1 MNRNLIRRADAS
13 FTEWQRGMIF
23 EKKIHRVKWEEAPE
37 EIRAPIRRRQAE
49 LIEAVTDGPTE
60 LVRYLRS
67 RLRLDSEETIEAPS
81 FPRKELTPD
90 EYKAPP
96 VELEEE
102 LGAAWKDVLEHR
114 AALASSPL
122 FWLLCHIVW
131 IEEGR
136 LGADGLALEE
146 ALLSGVE
153 KREGRIR
160 NFLRRTGGLPRVR
173 GNTSVF
179 SDCPLARAWWRF
191 HLAEEVDRTTEGR
204 IEAGAAHWLFH
215 FHRPSWE
222 TLVTMSLRRVTTI
235 NQPSARAAIAYHL
248 GERMRTN
255 GRFNQKDVEA
265 IATGL
270 ARVSLR
276 RSLDLTP
283 LGELYE
289 MAVAR

>member
-67 RLRLDSEETIEAPS
+67 RLRLESEEVIEAPS

-191 HLAEEVDRTTEGR
+191 HLAEVVDRTTEGR

-215 FHRPSWE
+215 FHRQSWE
-222 TLVTMSLRRVTTI
+222 TLVTMSLRKVTTI

-248 GERMRTN
+248 GEKMRTN

-265 IATGL
+265 IATEL
-270 ARVSLR
+270 ARASLR

-283 LGELYE
+283 LEELYE

>member
-1 MNRNLIRRADAS
+1 MNRSLVRRTDAP
-13 FTEWQRGMIF
+13 FTEWQRGLIF
-23 EKKIHRVKWEEAPE
+23 EPKRHGQWEEAPSE
-37 EIRAPIRRRQAE
+37 VTGPIRERQSE
-49 LIEAVTDGPTE
+49 LVAAVTDGPTE

-67 RLRLDSEETIEAPS
+67 RLRLEGDQKIEAPP
-81 FPRKELTPD
+81 FPRPELTPS
-90 EYKAPP
+90 EYKDPP

-102 LGAAWKDVLEHR
+102 LGTAWKDALEHR

-146 ALLSGVE
+146 ALLSGADA
-153 KREGRIR
+153 REARIR
-160 NFLRRTGGLPRVR
+160 NFLRRTGGLPHVR

-191 HLAEEVDRTTEGR
+191 HLANEVNRTTEGR

-215 FHRPSWE
+215 LHRPSWE
-222 TLVTMSLRRVTTI
+222 KLVMLSLKRVTTI

-248 GERMRTN
+248 GERVRTN

-276 RSLDLTP
+276 RSLDHTP
-283 LGELYE
+283 LAELYE
-289 MAVAR
+289 MAAAR